1 MDTLA
6 AKRTL
11 KKTYQ
16 DVRALSY
23 AEKKDEFMN
32 EEKVNAFL
40 DTILDFKTK
49 IKNETKVIY
58 DLNEKIESL
67 TWYSNWDEE
76 CIQMLNDLIALCKDL
91 RSSLNRQY
99 YNMSAIRKK
108 GIAKVE
114 IREFKNAINELRET
128 YEDIES
134 VFFFLPQI
142 PEFKETTRKL
152 SLI

>member
-1 MDTLA
+1 METLA

-32 EEKVNAFL
+32 EEHVNSFL
-40 DTILDFKTK
+40 DAILDFKIK
-49 IKNETKVIY
+49 IKQETEVLNN
-58 DLNEKIESL
+58 LNEKIESL
-67 TWYSNWDEE
+67 TWYAEWDEE
-76 CIQMLNDLIALCKDL
+76 CILMLNDLIALCKDL
-91 RSSLNRQY
+91 RSSLCRQY
-99 YNMSAIRKK
+99 VNMTILRKK
-108 GIAKVE
+108 GIAKEE
-114 IREFKNAINELRET
+114 IRAFKNAIDDLRET

-134 VFFFLPQI
+134 VFFFLPQM
-142 PEFKETTRKL
+142 PEFKETTKKL